1 MNKREI
7 RDHKFKLIMMLSFF
21 DDYDLDEVIN
31 NYIALL
37 PFDDEED
44 TNDYTGKLY
53 NKYKKV
59 GYFERKKNNT
69 FKDGRD
75 EEEFKD
81 NIKEIKDFIKDFN
94 KNKNEITEI
103 LIKAIHNWNIKF
115 IPRCEKYILMLA
127 VYEMLYDDSISHK
140 VAINEA
146 VMLAQNYGND
156 EKADRFVNAVLGEVY
171 KDKIKIENRDEDF
184 DSNGTE

>member
-21 DDYDLDEVIN
+21 DEYDLDEIID
-31 NYIALL
+31 NYVALL

-44 TNDYTGKLY
+44 TNDYTGRLY

-59 GYFERKKNNT
+59 GYFDRKKSGVK
-69 FKDGRD
+69 KDYRD
-75 EEEFKD
+75 EEEFKEEIKK
-81 NIKEIKDFIKDFN
+81 IKEFIKDFN
-94 KNKNEITEI
+94 IYKDKITEI

-115 IPRCEKYILMLA
+115 IPKCEKYILMLA
-127 VYEMLYDDSISHK
+127 VYEMLYDNSISHK

-146 VMLAQNYGND
+146 VMLAQIYGND
-156 EKADRFVNAVLGEVY
+156 DKADRFVNAVLGEVY
-171 KDKIKIENRDEDF
+171 KTNVEIENENS

>member
-1 MNKREI
+1 
-7 RDHKFKLIMMLSFF
+7 
-21 DDYDLDEVIN
+21 
-31 NYIALL
+31 
-37 PFDDEED
+37 
-44 TNDYTGKLY
+44 
-53 NKYKKV
+53 
-59 GYFERKKNNT
+59 
-69 FKDGRD
+69 
-75 EEEFKD
+75 
-81 NIKEIKDFIKDFN
+81 
-94 KNKNEITEI
+94 
-103 LIKAIHNWNIKF
+103 
-115 IPRCEKYILMLA
+115 MLA